1 MFPKK
6 KLSQLPEKSAADL
19 ATELLP
25 LSGANTLD
33 VGCGRGEFTCF
44 LSDRGAIVSGID
56 PNSDRISVASAHA
69 HSVGLSVGFYEG
81 FAQSLPFAN
90 DAFDIVIFSNS
101 LHHVDNEM
109 IPKALAEAERVLS
122 KMGFLYI
129 MEPVPSGGYFNTAQP
144 VGEGII
150 QGVNLLDAGAH
161 IGVNTV
167 GQSLRNANQQL
178 RSEPPNPQVNV
189 SPWMN
194 TTIGPDLIRRPLE
207 IDESCPTGQQ

>member
-1 MFPKK
+1 MNFESFKK
-6 KLSQLPEKSAADL
+6 SCEENPIMCLVGIILLLTVVQNCVMDIGLGPWLGMDSFADFTGAATGISGTDPVASGMSGEAGAPVDTAAPAPAEELGQNEGQLAVPELSRTPSTCYPQQSLKPED
-19 ATELLP
+19 LLP
-25 LSGANTLD
+25 AQESK
-33 VGCGRGEFTCF
+33 
-44 LSDRGAIVSGID
+44 AIQ
-56 PNSDRISVASAHA
+56 
-69 HSVGLSVGFYEG
+69 E
-81 FAQSLPFAN
+81 
-90 DAFDIVIFSNS
+90 
-101 LHHVDNEM
+101 
-109 IPKALAEAERVLS
+109 
-122 KMGFLYI
+122 
-129 MEPVPSGGYFNTAQP
+129 FNTAQP